1 MRRDYPERLA
11 ERFKLTGDVP
21 EDGLEILELIG
32 RKRGCLVKG
41 GVVDLEK
48 AQNIVLNEFR
58 AGKLGLVTLDEVPA
72 EDGEKSS
79 E

>member
-1 MRRDYPERLA
+1 
-11 ERFKLTGDVP
+11 
-21 EDGLEILELIG
+21 
-32 RKRGCLVKG
+32 
-41 GVVDLEK
+41 VDLEK